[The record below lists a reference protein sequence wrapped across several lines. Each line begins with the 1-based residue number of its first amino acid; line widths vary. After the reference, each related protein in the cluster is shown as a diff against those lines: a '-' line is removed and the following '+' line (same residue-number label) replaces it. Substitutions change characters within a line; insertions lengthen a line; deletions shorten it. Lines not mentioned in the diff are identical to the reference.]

1 MVFNRKEYMKKYY
14 EKNKPKLKQYSSNYK
29 KKRQG
34 IIEIPIEVKKGQF
47 LITFN

>member
-1 MVFNRKEYMKKYY
+1 MVFNRKEYMKNYY

-29 KKRQG
+29 KKQKG
-34 IIEIPIEVKKGQF
+34 IIDIPIEVKKGQF